1 MKKRSTITLKAQTIP
16 HTNSTRVAAE
26 YIFQNMYDDDSQN
39 DAVADDFIVAIVV
52 SIAMLVLMI
61 VLVCCFTNGSA
72 ITMMENWVNSG
83 NSSDVVYA
91 SRALEFQQEEEE
103 KKKENPQER
112 ETRLLDAFEKNS
124 TDMVRHW
131 LLIA

>member
-1 MKKRSTITLKAQTIP
+1 MITNAFSAFGNITTSTNIIETE
-16 HTNSTRVAAE
+16 TNSTSSLLN
-26 YIFQNMYDDDSQN
+26 ISNMYDDDFEEY
-39 DAVADDFIVAIVV
+39 AVANNVIVAIVV
-52 SIAMLVLMI
+52 SIAMLVLFI

-72 ITMMENWVNSG
+72 ITMMENWVNAG
-83 NSSDVVYA
+83 NSSDVEYA

-124 TDMVRHW
+124 TDMVRH
-131 LLIA
+131 